1 MAIHLRI
8 VALAA
13 AACLGMA
20 NLATPARAA
29 EIVVVCSGA
38 MTEILGELAPMFER
52 ATGHKVVRTFHPKGV
67 VAAEIRS
74 DMQVDLLLTNPDLIE
89 DLVKEGKVVAVSGQN
104 FVQSFAGVAVRAGA
118 PKPDVSTVEG
128 FKNAMLAAKTVSYSV
143 GPSGLALVKMLERL
157 GIGDQVKA
165 KAVVVK
171 PGERVGEYVAQG
183 RAEIG
188 IQQLTELLPISG
200 LEVVGRLPKEL
211 QEEIIYSTATPTTA
225 KQTEAAK
232 VFVAYLR
239 SEAVVPGIKKMG
251 LELLR

>member
-13 AACLGMA
+13 AACPGMA

-183 RAEIG
+183 PRRDRHSAAHRAATDFRTRSGRAATERAAGGDHLFDGNADNCEADRSGEG
-188 IQQLTELLPISG
+188 IRGLPQ
-200 LEVVGRLPKEL
+200 VRGRRARH
-211 QEEIIYSTATPTTA
+211 QEN
-225 KQTEAAK
+225 
-232 VFVAYLR
+232 
-239 SEAVVPGIKKMG
+239 GI
-251 LELLR
+251 